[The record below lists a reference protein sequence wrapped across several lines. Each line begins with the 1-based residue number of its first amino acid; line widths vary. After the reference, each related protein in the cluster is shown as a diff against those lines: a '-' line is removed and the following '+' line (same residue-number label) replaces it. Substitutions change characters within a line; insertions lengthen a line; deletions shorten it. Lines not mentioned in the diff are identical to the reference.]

1 MTLPL
6 IAARLAQLS
15 RPPESFL
22 QPEAK
27 ALVYEAIERDLASGV
42 AWLRDIAATTAFR
55 AYVEECIHCWLPEI
69 ATRKQV
75 VRLAVYGP
83 LQAYVEAELGLYVRL
98 HNFRLRDDDGSPSGR
113 ILIMPAAAVEALQ
126 GTERWPLSPAHT
138 WQVMNWL
145 GAKPPERLPQAEAH
159 AALWRHAQVNLAEGL
174 AHLKAAAE
182 AGEEGL
188 DGSAHLIP
196 QLIQLIG
203 VPGMRQVV
211 EAELRQPFQL
221 YNCCKG
227 VPTKPGDSGTITSTI
242 NWVLQLKG
250 QAKPEMLDC

>member
-6 IAARLAQLS
+6 IAARLAELA
-15 RPPESFL
+15 RPPESFS
-22 QPEAK
+22 QTEAQ
-27 ALVYEAIERDLASGV
+27 ALVYEAINRDLADGV
-42 AWLRDIAATTAFR
+42 AWLREIAATTAFR
-55 AYVEECIHCWLPEI
+55 ASRPYVEECIHCWLPEI

-83 LQAYVEAELGLYVRL
+83 LQAYVEAELGLYMRL

-113 ILIMPAAAVEALQ
+113 ILIMPAAAVAALQ
-126 GTERWPLSPAHT
+126 GTDKWPLSPAHT

-145 GAKPPERLPQAEAH
+145 GAKPPERLPQAEVH
-159 AALWRHAQVNLAEGL
+159 AKLWRHAQANLAEGL
-174 AHLKAAAE
+174 AHLKAAAK

-188 DGSAHLIP
+188 DGPAHLIP

-211 EAELRQPFQL
+211 EAELGQAFQL

-227 VPTKPGDSGTITSTI
+227 VPTKPGDSGTI